1 MCIGVVT
8 ARLTPSRHHN
18 AAADLSDI
26 KREPS
31 PLRRFLG
38 SGLANPVRSDDQR
51 RMFGIRRKSHKPP
64 AEPRIAQPPSDTLV
78 WAIGDI
84 HGCSDL
90 LRTLMD
96 GVLQDVAAARATRTH
111 VVFLGDYIDRGPDSR
126 GVLDYLADLGREP
139 DLELHLLR
147 GNHEDRM
154 EAFLEAPELG
164 AGWCE
169 YGGRD
174 ALGSFGVHPPD
185 STDGPEVWSVASA
198 ALNAALTAEHRAV
211 LQAQK
216 ASLTLGDFFFA
227 HAGAEPGVPL
237 DQQDPRQLMWI
248 RRRFLDDDQAFEKLV
263 VHGHTPTA
271 HVHVDH
277 RRIGIDT
284 GAYATGVLTA
294 LRLFGSDRHVLQ
306 TARRGA
312 EISLVRRP
320 LHLAAQS

>member
-1 MCIGVVT
+1 
-8 ARLTPSRHHN
+8 
-18 AAADLSDI
+18 
-26 KREPS
+26 
-31 PLRRFLG
+31 
-38 SGLANPVRSDDQR
+38 
-51 RMFGIRRKSHKPP
+51 MFGIRRKSHKPP

-111 VVFLGDYIDRGPDSR
+111 IVFLGDYIDRGPDSR

-216 ASLTLGDFFFA
+216 ASVTLGDFFFA

-237 DQQDPRQLMWI
+237 DQQDPRHLMWI

-284 GAYATGVLTA
+284 GTYATGVLTA

-312 EISLVRRP
+312 EISLVGRP